1 MSPSRANW
9 WVRDDFASEERG
21 PAAAALPCNQILG
34 SDLIAFR
41 GACLTGFAAGFALG
55 NFREFFAFFL
65 AVPADHSDDL
75 G

>member
-1 MSPSRANW
+1 M
-9 WVRDDFASEERG
+9 
-21 PAAAALPCNQILG
+21 LG

-41 GACLTGFAAGFALG
+41 SACLTGFAAGFALG

-65 AVPADHSDDL
+65 AVPADHRDDF

>member
-1 MSPSRANW
+1 MTICI
-9 WVRDDFASEERG
+9 ASAERG
-21 PAAAALPCNQILG
+21 PAAAALPCNQKLR
-34 SDLIAFR
+34 SYLIAFR

-65 AVPADHSDDL
+65 AVPTDHRDDF